1 MKLRLFGFLVVL
13 STVGFSQ
20 VDININHTQFWDYE
34 TQQPIII
41 LSDSVYLIGK
51 DLSTRRIKPLDLDN
65 SHLNRLVPT
74 RINNKTYL
82 FDSAGGIVL
91 EYENQGF
98 KRIDQSFSHK
108 NQYGSAYFTYQN
120 KVYLLGG
127 YGLFTF
133 KNILIAYDFDSNEWF
148 LKKTSGDVPKD
159 IFTSIFSVV
168 GDKLYF
174 IDTGSMHTK
183 DTHEDVVYALNLNT
197 FEFEYLGKFLLD
209 KKLNFRNRLHDGRV
223 ISFDDDTSFI
233 LDFENNTIKQVITPS
248 RLHPDT
254 KILKYDSNED
264 TYTLSTKSFGNNE
277 IRFEDV
283 AAQNLDY
290 KTISSEPLYQ
300 SDGKSLRQGIIYG
313 GILVVFLGFSYFG
326 YRWRTHYTKLQINI
340 SQQVVTTRGR
350 AVKSLNPE
358 ELNLLFYIANQPNY
372 VEYSELMHQ
381 LNYDA
386 PYDTLKKKRQALISQ
401 TQEKLIPIIGEK
413 AKQLFIIKQNLQD
426 KRNKV
431 IKLNKNLVVIV
442 K

>member
-1 MKLRLFGFLVVL
+1 MRLILFGFLVVL

-41 LSDSVYLIGK
+41 LSDSVYLIDK

-82 FDSAGGIVL
+82 FDSAGGIVV
-91 EYENQGF
+91 EYENQQF

-127 YGLFTF
+127 YGLFTL
-133 KNILIAYDFDSNEWF
+133 KNILVAYDFDSNEWF

-209 KKLNFRNRLHDGRV
+209 KKLNFRNRLHDGRL
-223 ISFDDDTSFI
+223 ISFDEDTSFI

-254 KILKYDSNED
+254 KFLKYDSNED
-264 TYTLSTKSFGNNE
+264 TYTLLTKSFGNNE

-300 SDGKSLRQGIIYG
+300 SDGKRFRQGILYG

-326 YRWRTHYTKLQINI
+326 YRWRMHYTKLQINI
-340 SQQVVTTRGR
+340 TKKVVTTRGR
-350 AVKSLNPE
+350 EVKSLNPE
-358 ELNLLFYIANQPNY
+358 ELNLLFYIAKQPNY

-431 IKLNKNLVVIV
+431 IKLNKNLAVIV

>member
-51 DLSTRRIKPLDLDN
+51 DLSPRKIKPLDLDK

-74 RINNKTYL
+74 RIKNKTYL
-82 FDSAGGIVL
+82 FDSAGRIVL

-254 KILKYDSNED
+254 KFLKYDPNED

-277 IRFEDV
+277 IRFENV

-313 GILVVFLGFSYFG
+313 GILVVFWALVILDTGGEHITQNYKSIYLN
-326 YRWRTHYTKLQINI
+326 RLLLLEA
-340 SQQVVTTRGR
+340 GR
-350 AVKSLNPE
+350 
-358 ELNLLFYIANQPNY
+358 
-372 VEYSELMHQ
+372 
-381 LNYDA
+381 
-386 PYDTLKKKRQALISQ
+386 
-401 TQEKLIPIIGEK
+401 
-413 AKQLFIIKQNLQD
+413 
-426 KRNKV
+426 
-431 IKLNKNLVVIV
+431 
-442 K
+442 

>member
-1 MKLRLFGFLVVL
+1 MRLRLFGFLVVL

-20 VDININHTQFWDYE
+20 VDIDMNHTQFWDYE

-82 FDSAGGIVL
+82 FDSAGGIVV
-91 EYENQGF
+91 EYENQQF

-127 YGLFTF
+127 YGLFAF
-133 KNILIAYDFDSNEWF
+133 KNILVAYDFDSNEWF
-148 LKKTSGDVPKD
+148 LKKTSGDVPKY
-159 IFTSIFSVV
+159 ISTSIFTVV

-174 IDTGSMHTK
+174 IDRGPMHTK

-197 FEFEYLGKFLLD
+197 FEFEYLGKSLLN
-209 KKLNFRNRLHDGRV
+209 KKLDFRNRLYDGRV

-254 KILKYDSNED
+254 KFLKYDSNED
-264 TYTLSTKSFGNNE
+264 TYTLLTKSFGNNE

-300 SDGKSLRQGIIYG
+300 SDGKSLRQGIFYG

-350 AVKSLNPE
+350 EVKSLNPE
-358 ELNLLFYIANQPNY
+358 ELNLLIYIAKQPNY

>member
-1 MKLRLFGFLVVL
+1 MRLRLFGFLVLL

-20 VDININHTQFWDYE
+20 VDIDMNHTQFWDYE

-51 DLSTRRIKPLDLDN
+51 DLSPRKIKPLDLDK

-74 RINNKTYL
+74 RIKNKTYL
-82 FDSAGGIVL
+82 YDSAGGIVVH
-91 EYENQGF
+91 YENQRF

-108 NQYGSAYFTYQN
+108 NQYNSAYFTYKN
-120 KVYLLGG
+120 SIYLLGG

-148 LKKTSGDVPKD
+148 LKKTSGDIPKYISTT
-159 IFTSIFSVV
+159 IFTLV

-174 IDTGSMHTK
+174 VDTGPMHSRE
-183 DTHEDVVYALNLNT
+183 THENLVYALNLKT
-197 FEFEYLGKFLLD
+197 FEFEYLGKSLLN
-209 KKLNFRNRLHDGRV
+209 KKLNFRNRLKDGRL
-223 ISFDDDTSFI
+223 ISLDDDTNFI
-233 LDFENNTIKQVITPS
+233 LDFENNTIKQVITQP
-248 RLHPDT
+248 RLHPDS
-254 KILKYDSNED
+254 KILKYDSDND
-264 TYTLSTKSFGNNE
+264 SYVLLTKNFGNNE
-277 IRFEDV
+277 IRFEEIT
-283 AAQNLDY
+283 AQSLEY
-290 KTISSEPLYQ
+290 KTISSEPIYQ
-300 SDGKSLRQGIIYG
+300 SDGERLRQGIIYS
-313 GILVVFLGFSYFG
+313 GILLVFLGFSYFG
-326 YRWRTHYTKLQINI
+326 YRWRTYYTKLQINI
-340 SQQVVTTRGR
+340 TKRVVTTRGR
-350 AVKSLNPE
+350 EIKSLNPE
-358 ELNLLFYIANQPNY
+358 ELDLLFFIAKQPNY

-413 AKQLFIIKQNLQD
+413 AKQLFIIKQDVKD

-431 IKLNKNLVVIV
+431 IKLNKSLVVIV